1 MKKFTVLKGVAA
13 PLPAPNIDTDK
24 IIPKQYLK
32 TIERTG
38 LGRYLFD
45 DLRFTP
51 DRKERAEFVLNR
63 PPWRKAVILVAGEN
77 FGCGSSREHAPWALL
92 DFGIHCVIAPGFA
105 DIFYNNCF
113 KNGILPVILPQ
124 DQVDI
129 LAKDAEQK
137 KLLTVDLPQQKVLR
151 ENGEGFS
158 FAIDGWRKHR
168 LLDGLDDISLTFEHE
183 AAITSFERQQKE
195 SQPWLYQ

>member
-124 DQVDI
+124 DQVEI

-137 KLLTVDLPQQKVLR
+137 KLLTVDLPRQKVLR

-158 FAIDGWRKHR
+158 FAIDGLRKRR
-168 LLDGLDDISLTFEHE
+168 LLDGLDDIGLTFEHE